1 MSVEFRQRKLG
12 EYAEMLWRRKWLIA
26 LPALAV
32 TLAVTWVVW
41 RLPNTYE
48 SKTLLTVRPPAISS
62 SVVPQL
68 SDSDLSI
75 RINNI
80 SQEVTSNSTLKP
92 MIERYNLY
100 AAERLRGEP
109 MDVLVERM
117 RTKDIGIQINT
128 SREVT
133 NGFILSFRGPEPR
146 VTKAVTEELAAKY
159 TSAQA
164 AAAMNEA
171 KGTIDFF
178 GQKLKQAKEEL
189 EAIDR
194 QRLQVMEANKS
205 SLPQSTQSMIGQ
217 LAGLREEQKSVLTTL
232 GLLRERR
239 SLLNTQRGDLEK
251 QRAQEIE
258 NIVEAVGDP
267 KQTPNYI
274 ELAKR
279 KRQFESERQQ
289 LLTVYKTKH
298 PDVISKQ
305 AEINSAQAEIDEIFA
320 ETKAKIAERRRKL
333 EVQIDPRLNSFKYEL
348 QSVDGQTT
356 ALEKRLSINEA
367 QIAQIERR
375 LNDVPNTEVALE
387 KVNRDYQT
395 AKANYDSLLTQEQK
409 ADIVASV
416 NANAQGE
423 AIAVIDPAFLPE
435 RPIAPNRPMLIALGF
450 FAGLACGFM
459 FAALFEVP
467 RLLKIQTTEDAEHYT
482 GLPVLVTLPN
492 LLTAREE
499 RRLKM
504 RRAALVTAG
513 VALAV
518 LSVPALAFALRFTR
532 VIEMFASKG

>member
-1 MSVEFRQRKLG
+1 MSVEFRQRTLG

-26 LPALAV
+26 LPAVAV

-48 SKTLLTVRPPAISS
+48 SRTLLTVRPPGISS

-100 AAERLRGEP
+100 AAERNRGEP

-117 RTKDIGIQINT
+117 RTKDISIQINT
-128 SREVT
+128 SRDVT
-133 NGFILSFRGPEPR
+133 NGFILSFRGPDPR
-146 VTKAVTEELAAKY
+146 ATKAVTEELASKY
-159 TSAQA
+159 TSAQTD
-164 AAAMNEA
+164 AAM
-171 KGTIDFF
+171 KGAMGTKEFF
-178 GQKLKQAKEEL
+178 EQKLRQAKEEL
-189 EAIDR
+189 EAIDL
-194 QRLQVMEANKS
+194 QRLRVMEANKS
-205 SLPQSTQSMIGQ
+205 SLPQSTQALIGQ
-217 LAGLREEQKSVLTTL
+217 LAGLREEQKSVMTTL

-239 SLLNTQRGDLEK
+239 SSLNTQRADLEK

-289 LLTVYKTKH
+289 LRTQFRDKH
-298 PDVISKQ
+298 PDIIAKQ
-305 AEINSAQAEIDEIFA
+305 TEINSVQEEIDEIFA
-320 ETKAKIAERRRKL
+320 ETKSKIAERRKKL
-333 EVQIDPRLNSFKYEL
+333 ESQIDPRLNSIKYEL
-348 QSVDGQTT
+348 QSVDAQAN
-356 ALEKRLSINEA
+356 ALEKRLATNEG
-367 QIAQIERR
+367 QIGQIERR
-375 LNDVPNTEVALE
+375 LNDVPTTEVALE
-387 KVNRDYQT
+387 KVNRDYET

-409 ADIVASV
+409 ADIIASV
-416 NANAQGE
+416 NATAQGE

-450 FAGLACGFM
+450 FAGLACGLL

-482 GLPVLVTLPN
+482 GLPVLVTLPT
-492 LLTAREE
+492 LLTPREE
-499 RRLKM
+499 RGLKL
-504 RRAALVTAG
+504 RRAAFVAAG
-513 VALAV
+513 LLLTV

>member
-1 MSVEFRQRKLG
+1 MSVEFRQRTLG

-48 SKTLLTVRPPAISS
+48 SRTLLTVRPPAISS

-100 AAERLRGEP
+100 AAERNRGEP

-117 RTKDIGIQINT
+117 RTRDIGIQINT
-128 SREVT
+128 SRDVT
-133 NGFILSFRGPEPR
+133 NGFILSFRGPDPR

-159 TSAQA
+159 TSAQTD
-164 AAAMNEA
+164 AAMKEA
-171 KGTIDFF
+171 QGTIDFF
-178 GQKLKQAKEEL
+178 GQKLKHAKDEL

-194 QRLQVMEANKS
+194 ERLRVMEANKS
-205 SLPQSTQSMIGQ
+205 SLPQSTQALIGQ
-217 LAGLREEQKSVLTTL
+217 LAGLREEQKSVMTTL
-232 GLLRERR
+232 SMLRERR
-239 SLLNTQRGDLEK
+239 SSLNTQRGDLEK

-274 ELAKR
+274 ELSKR

-289 LLTVYKTKH
+289 LLTQFREKH
-298 PDVISKQ
+298 PEVIAKQ
-305 AEINSAQAEIDEIFA
+305 AEINSAQQEIDEIFA
-320 ETKAKIAERRRKL
+320 ETKSKIAERRKKL
-333 EVQIDPRLNSFKYEL
+333 EVQIDPRLNSIKYET
-348 QSVDGQTT
+348 QSVEAQTN
-356 ALEKRLSINEA
+356 ALEKRLATNEG

-387 KVNRDYQT
+387 K
-395 AKANYDSLLTQEQK
+395 ANHDSLLTQEQK

-450 FAGLACGFM
+450 FAGLACGLL

-467 RLLKIQTTEDAEHYT
+467 RLLKIQTSADAEHYT

-492 LLTAREE
+492 LLTPREQ
-499 RRLKM
+499 RRLKL
-504 RRAALVTAG
+504 RRAALVAAG
-513 VALAV
+513 LVLTV
-518 LSVPALAFALRFTR
+518 LSVPALAYALRFTR
-532 VIEMFASKG
+532 VIELFASKG